1 MSVRETVFKLDDGLF
16 RIVETEESG
25 RFVDSYLLVGEN
37 AALLIDTQ
45 RCENDL
51 YGVVRSLTDK
61 PLQIVITH
69 AHPDHLGPSTED
81 FLREEIPAWIFP
93 EELALIGARG
103 RAAFPLCRA
112 GDPPLR
118 SLREG
123 QLFDLG
129 GICLEALSLG
139 GHTPRAA
146 MLLERRRGWL
156 FSGDAMGNRSFWM
169 QVEGAQSL
177 EKYAVQMGDFLGIIK
192 EIPALRIFTG
202 HGIGEESRDIGWAR
216 SVLDETERILD
227 GRSAGTPVESLWPNT
242 LRLDTPVFPEGF
254 FYRGTNLRETDAHN

>member
-25 RFVDSYLLVGEN
+25 RFVDSYLLVGGD

-51 YGVVRSLTDK
+51 YGTVRSLTDK
-61 PLQIVITH
+61 PLQIVVTH
-69 AHPDHLGPSTED
+69 AHPDHLGPSTAD
-81 FLREEIPAWIFP
+81 FLREEVPVWIFP
-93 EELALIGARG
+93 EELVLMRAGG
-103 RAAFPLCRA
+103 GAAFPLCRA
-112 GDPPLR
+112 GEPPLR

-129 GICLEALSLG
+129 GICLEARSLG

-146 MLLERRRGWL
+146 MLLEPRRGWL

-169 QVEGAQSL
+169 QVDGAQSL
-177 EKYAVQMGDFLGIIK
+177 EKFAVQMGAFLAIIK
-192 EIPALRIFTG
+192 KIPALRIFTG
-202 HGIGEESRDIGWAR
+202 HGVGEESRDYAWAR
-216 SVLDETERILD
+216 AVLDETGRILA
-227 GRSAGTPVESLWPNT
+227 GSAVGTPTESRWPNT
-242 LRLDTPVFPEGF
+242 LRLDTPVFPDGY
-254 FYRGTNLRETDAHN
+254 FYRSSNLRESDANN